1 MYWVSMAYLGYHI
14 QKKKK
19 VLSIYREASSFG
31 LEHLQKLLTL
41 EQFVFSIL
49 TLMRPRTRGRRRYG
63 AGWRSHEAPAD
74 PPTLSRAPQRLQ
86 TA

>member
-31 LEHLQKLLTL
+31 LEQLQKLLIL
-41 EQFVFSIL
+41 EQFTFSIFTL
-49 TLMRPRTRGRRRYG
+49 TVCLFISKHSFMFSLGFIC
-63 AGWRSHEAPAD
+63 
-74 PPTLSRAPQRLQ
+74 LSILL
-86 TA
+86 